1 MKEKALILIG
11 LHSKKWLCEKM
22 GINHLTLEKR
32 LKKNNWK
39 TSEEFA
45 LESIYQS
52 QKNNL

>member
-32 LKKNNWK
+32 LLKNNWK
-39 TSEEFA
+39 ASEEIA
-45 LESIYQS
+45 LNSIYES
-52 QKNNL
+52 QISDL

>member
-32 LKKNNWK
+32 LQKNNWK
-39 TSEEFA
+39 VSEEIA
-45 LESIYQS
+45 LKTIFESEKTGI
-52 QKNNL
+52 